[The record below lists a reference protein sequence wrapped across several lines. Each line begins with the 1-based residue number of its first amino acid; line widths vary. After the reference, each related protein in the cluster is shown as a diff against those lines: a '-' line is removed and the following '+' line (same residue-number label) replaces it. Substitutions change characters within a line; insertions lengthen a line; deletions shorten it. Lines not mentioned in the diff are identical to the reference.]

1 MPAHK
6 RGISPS
12 ATRPYRCISGTRTLG
27 EGRFSSRRSFAPR
40 TTSGVLRRIN
50 ESARCLPSVLWFP
63 GGSVLRAG
71 WQFDESCVL
80 TAACARA
87 EAAIRIKP
95 LLLCRPPRM
104 EAIRAAVEAVAPEH
118 LLGLLGSSPIPRSFV
133 TSCVCLQLRPLPFTG
148 ITRLHQYYRPL
159 RHPKRPGLSLAS
171 NQLINHNH
179 RWGFPCCL

>member
-1 MPAHK
+1 VPPFAQPDPGLLVSLTASASHPAWVCK
-6 RGISPS
+6 PAAQVAVDRFDFSVLPPVRP
-12 ATRPYRCISGTRTLG
+12 AT
-27 EGRFSSRRSFAPR
+27 AP
-40 TTSGVLRRIN
+40 N
-50 ESARCLPSVLWFP
+50 HAARCPRMS
-63 GGSVLRAG
+63 
-71 WQFDESCVL
+71 DC
-80 TAACARA
+80 
-87 EAAIRIKP
+87 
-95 LLLCRPPRM
+95 LLLLLRHWLCSSCRHMSEHLFGTPCHTACRNDSR
-104 EAIRAAVEAVAPEH
+104 AIPSLLHVTLSVAPEH